1 MFCVERSD
9 GPDQWVRELCFK
21 TEFKAF
27 VDARAKSLVSRNV
40 CIDSCIKTRA
50 VASRAKYSKSPKGRL
65 SWMPM
70 IDSLDN
76 HLAKLGC
83 ESLPSLAHE
92 KAPAHQ
98 AARNPSKTD
107 VALSRGM
114 GALDVV

>member
-1 MFCVERSD
+1 
-9 GPDQWVRELCFK
+9 
-21 TEFKAF
+21 
-27 VDARAKSLVSRNV
+27 
-40 CIDSCIKTRA
+40 
-50 VASRAKYSKSPKGRL
+50 
-65 SWMPM
+65 MPM

-76 HLAKLGC
+76 RLAKLGC